1 MWWEKNC
8 LYSTVGQMFGF
19 SEIIFT
25 DRNLPLYT
33 HISSFTR
40 SLFICF
46 FTKDFTGT
54 FPAQIEACGSK
65 PKSHNSLVQTA
76 EFISHEQWVLGN
88 PWSRRI
94 NDAHFINFH
103 TLICSI
109 ARQTQK
115 KTQKRLVWI
124 SENYLIHFHL
134 YFSCLSVAIHSIN
147 LLKCIWVVLPLKYM
161 ILGK

>member
-46 FTKDFTGT
+46 FTKDFTGM

-115 KTQKRLVWI
+115 KTQKRLVNLWKLSDSLSFI
-124 SENYLIHFHL
+124 FQLS
-134 YFSCLSVAIHSIN
+134 FSSYSQ
-147 LLKCIWVVLPLKYM
+147 Y
-161 ILGK
+161 